1 MTDFVRLVMSTSD
14 AGPHVDVPWMRSML
28 AEGRVLCPSCR
39 HVRREYYPNPLELQ
53 LSEVSEGFSYMPVS
67 PIAVRGFRRAFLE
80 LFLPHLKHS
89 VVGPCYMDG
98 VLVPDLVTCYTARP
112 IAVRG
117 DAKHTQSSS
126 CKTCG
131 DTKIRHFGEGP
142 AYVVRSS
149 MDGALAAQES
159 AGRLYVAEE
168 LALSIDWSPWPDI
181 EFAAYEIYDRP
192 IDGLVLPGDPQE

>member
-1 MTDFVRLVMSTSD
+1 MTDFVREVMSTSD
-14 AGPHVDVPWMRSML
+14 SAPHVDVPWMRSIL
-28 AEGRVLCPSCR
+28 AEGRILCPECR
-39 HVRREYYPNPLELQ
+39 HVRREHYPNPLELH
-53 LSEVSEGFSYMPVS
+53 LSEVPEGFSSMLVS
-67 PIAVRGFRRAFLE
+67 PVAARGFRRAFLE

-89 VVGPCYMDG
+89 VIGPCYMDG

-112 IAVRG
+112 IEIRG
-117 DAKHTQSSS
+117 DAKETLPSS

-131 DTKIRHFGEGP
+131 NIHIRHFGDGP
-142 AYVVRSS
+142 AYVVRSA
-149 MDGALAAQES
+149 MDGASVAQDS
-159 AGRLYVAEE
+159 IGNLYVAEE